1 MTTAIVCP
9 LASELAGV
17 LAVTTARR
25 VLRLH
30 RGGGRRLRVTLG
42 RLAGEEVAL
51 AATGDGPA
59 AAAAALEALAGALRP
74 RRLLVLGVAGGLT
87 PGLAGGTLVAAR
99 RVLAADGSPM
109 PRHPD
114 EGWLAQALR
123 CGAIA
128 GIAVSAERILADPLA
143 KQSALRMLP
152 AADLASASAGLSAAG
167 CAASR
172 APIPIATV
180 DLESAAYARVAAA
193 FSLPYLVVRSV
204 LDTAEETLPL
214 DFEACRGSGGGVG
227 SARVI
232 VRALAH
238 PGVVADLWR
247 LRSRVEEASLRLAAL
262 AVLLVGAPAG
272 GAAAARIGAVPSGE
286 PRAPESAV
294 AAVAGGRR
302 A

>member
-9 LASELAGV
+9 LDAELAGV

-25 VLRLH
+25 VLRVDR

-59 AAAAALEALAGALRP
+59 SAASGLEALSGALRP
-74 RRLLVLGVAGGLT
+74 RRLLALGVAGGLT

-99 RVLAADGSPM
+99 RVLAGDGGTVS
-109 PRHPD
+109 RQPD
-114 EGWLAQALR
+114 AAWLAHALR
-123 CGAIA
+123 SGAAA
-128 GIAVSAERILADPLA
+128 GVAFSTARILGDPRA
-143 KQSALRMLP
+143 KQAALRGLP
-152 AADLASASAGLSAAG
+152 ETEGAH
-167 CAASR
+167 
-172 APIPIATV
+172 PIATV
-180 DLESAAYARVAAA
+180 DLESAAYARVAGA
-193 FSLPYLVVRSV
+193 FSIPYLVVRAV

-227 SARVI
+227 GARVV

-238 PGVVADLWR
+238 PAVFVALWR
-247 LRSRVEEASLRLAAL
+247 LRSRVEEASMRLAAL
-262 AVLLVGAPAG
+262 AVLLVGAAAT
-272 GAAAARIGAVPSGE
+272 GAAAARIEAAPAAEPGARE
-286 PRAPESAV
+286 PAVV